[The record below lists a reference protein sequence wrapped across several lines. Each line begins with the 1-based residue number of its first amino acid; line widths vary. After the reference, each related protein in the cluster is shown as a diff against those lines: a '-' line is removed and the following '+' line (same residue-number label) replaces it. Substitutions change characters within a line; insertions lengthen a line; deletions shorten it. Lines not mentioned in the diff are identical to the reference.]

1 MASHRVKSQT
11 RDATGRARLKRVSGW
26 SGVLV
31 VVAAL
36 LTSTAAG
43 ILWKRRDGKF
53 RESPPVRTDVSRAQ
67 TAQEHAL
74 DATLARLGVTPHTP
88 VTLLQFSSA
97 FCAPCRTTR
106 VLCADVSAHVP
117 GVRYVEVD
125 AESHLDAVRALDIWR
140 TPTLLIVDGQ
150 GQVRRRASG
159 APTRAQLMAAVAE
172 VLPQT
177 GLGTSA
183 AHG

>member
-1 MASHRVKSQT
+1 
-11 RDATGRARLKRVSGW
+11 
-26 SGVLV
+26 
-31 VVAAL
+31 
-36 LTSTAAG
+36 
-43 ILWKRRDGKF
+43 
-53 RESPPVRTDVSRAQ
+53 
-67 TAQEHAL
+67 
-74 DATLARLGVTPHTP
+74 
-88 VTLLQFSSA
+88 
-97 FCAPCRTTR
+97 
-106 VLCADVSAHVP
+106 
-117 GVRYVEVD
+117 VEVD

-159 APTRAQLMAAVAE
+159 APSRAQLMAAVAE

>member
-1 MASHRVKSQT
+1 VKSQT
-11 RDATGRARLKRVSGW
+11 RDATGRARLERVSGS

-36 LTSTAAG
+36 LASTGAG
-43 ILWKRRDGKF
+43 ILWKRRNGKF
-53 RESPPVRTDVSRAQ
+53 RESPPVRMDVSRAQ
-67 TAQEHAL
+67 AHGL
-74 DATLARLGVTPHTP
+74 DVTLAGLGVTPHTP

-117 GVRYVEVD
+117 GVRHVEVD

-159 APTRAQLMAAVAE
+159 APSRAQLMAAVAE